1 MKFELQIPKT
11 GKITWN
17 KDDIKKA
24 VEEKVKGYKGLVYT
38 EETLSQAKNDRA
50 ELNNL
55 KKALIDR
62 RRKVKNLIL
71 EPYDVFE
78 SEVNEVVELIDTQA
92 KEIDA
97 TIKSY
102 EEEEKIQKKKVIKEY
117 YDSIIGD
124 LKDIL
129 PFEELFLDKYLN
141 KTVSKKRIKEEISSK
156 IDTVSKDLECIDTET
171 SKYKINAKDVYL
183 KTYDLK
189 KALNEITRL
198 EELDRRME
206 ARVKAEEEAR
216 IKAEEEAK
224 AKAEEEA
231 KKAAEE
237 EERRIA
243 EEDAK
248 AKAEAQAKIEADI
261 ANAEADRLAAEEAL
275 RIAEEERIKAEE
287 ERKRAEEER
296 KRAEEER
303 KRSEEERKAKELE
316 EPIADVTDIRNDTST
331 EVTFSPKPTVVIPHA
346 KPGDKTYKVKI
357 MIEGTMEQIEAI
369 GNILST
375 NNINFK
381 DL

>member
-1 MKFELQIPKT
+1 MKFDLQIPKT

-17 KDDIKKA
+17 KDGIKKA

-198 EELDRRME
+198 EKLDRRME

-216 IKAEEEAK
+216 IKAEE
-224 AKAEEEA
+224 
-231 KKAAEE
+231 
-237 EERRIA
+237 
-243 EEDAK
+243 DAK
-248 AKAEAQAKIEADI
+248 AK
-261 ANAEADRLAAEEAL
+261 AEADRLAAEEAL
-275 RIAEEERIKAEE
+275 RIAEEVRIK
-287 ERKRAEEER
+287 AEEER

-331 EVTFSPKPTVVIPHA
+331 EVTFSPKPTVAIPAA
-346 KPGDKTYKVKI
+346 KPGDKTYKVRI

>member
-156 IDTVSKDLECIDTET
+156 IDTVSKDLECIDAET

-231 KKAAEE
+231 KRAAEE

-243 EEDAK
+243 EEEAR

-261 ANAEADRLAAEEAL
+261 AKAEADRLAAEEAL

-296 KRAEEER
+296 KR
-303 KRSEEERKAKELE
+303 SEEERKAKELE
-316 EPIADVTDIRNDTST
+316 EPISDVTDIINDTST
-331 EVTFSPKPTVVIPHA
+331 EVTFSPKPTVVIPPA
-346 KPGDKTYKVKI
+346 KPGDKTYKVRI
-357 MIEGTMEQIEAI
+357 MIEGTMEQIESI
-369 GNILST
+369 GNILSSNGIT
-375 NNINFK
+375 FK